1 MAARMMML
9 AMAVLLAPPLAAAS
23 LPDPTALPIVMS
35 SPGVAGAHEPAGLA
49 WVRVNGRNSI
59 AWFGGTTVK
68 LGDAV
73 EGGRVTAIREDHIVI
88 SGKDGRRAV
97 YLLDQSVRTQPQARP
112 RPARKTRK

>member
-1 MAARMMML
+1 MAARMMVFFL
-9 AMAVLLAPPLAAAS
+9 SALLSTTVAAAS
-23 LPDPTALPIVMS
+23 MPDPTAPPIS
-35 SPGVAGAHEPAGLA
+35 QSTSDPASASTPAGLA
-49 WVRVNGRNSI
+49 WVRVQGRNSV

-73 EGGRVTAIREDHIVI
+73 EGGRVTDIREDHIVI

-97 YLLDQSVRTQPQARP
+97 YLLDPSVRKQPQAHP